1 MSFCSLIKGIILK
14 NSRLCFCPNKERTFE
29 PFLCLDGVSACPCQS
44 IPRFD
49 VPLRLSRMMSSKR
62 WEVHAPYF
70 EAGSGYYGETLGKFN
85 EGAMKLSQDLLLSF
99 VGKIKCLRTI
109 FLLR

>member
-1 MSFCSLIKGIILK
+1 M
-14 NSRLCFCPNKERTFE
+14 
-29 PFLCLDGVSACPCQS
+29 CLDGVSACPCRS
-44 IPRFD
+44 VPRFD
-49 VPLRLSRMMSSKR
+49 VPLWLSRMMSSKR

-99 VGKIKCLRTI
+99 VGKTKCLRTI

>member
-1 MSFCSLIKGIILK
+1 MG
-14 NSRLCFCPNKERTFE
+14 
-29 PFLCLDGVSACPCQS
+29 LDGVSAYPCQS
-44 IPRFD
+44 VPRLD

-85 EGAMKLSQDLLLSF
+85 EGAVKLSQDLLLSF
-99 VGKIKCLRTI
+99 VGKIKFLPTI
-109 FLLR
+109 FLFR